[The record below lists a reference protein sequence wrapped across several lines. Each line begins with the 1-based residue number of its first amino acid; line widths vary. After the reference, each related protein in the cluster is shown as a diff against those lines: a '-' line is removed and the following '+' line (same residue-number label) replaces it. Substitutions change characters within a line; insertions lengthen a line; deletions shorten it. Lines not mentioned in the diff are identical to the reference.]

1 MANLVFKFNWEHR
14 PYPYNSVQGKQRFML
29 PFASGIPNLTPD
41 ISQVQGAGTAASKNI
56 GTGAGEVFELLATGL
71 GGFGYGARVPALYD
85 ALESI
90 PGVCGFY
97 ACTGAGWSAPF
108 SQFGNVISSARGGS
122 DSLLIFPYAAGA
134 RPNAM
139 GVRTKYSNFT
149 VDQTIYTSANPIVAN
164 TINNASSGKLVTV
177 EPSGELR
184 SKGFTVDSNGV
195 FKAASPIA
203 RLFADSLELND
214 DAAKQSITFEKLDVG
229 DYLIQGSLGFAQEG
243 WYIEMPKD
251 ANGNVIVA
259 VAYEQLENC
268 DISVKTYKK
277 KFDIETA
284 SIVPDYSKPIDIPE
298 TRWIDIR
305 LHEVPEPGSVAE
317 FESPLA
323 DPPTDF
329 QPTNLSQAVAA
340 ALEGVGL
347 PEITDDPS
355 NESL

>member
-14 PYPYNSVQGKQRFML
+14 PYPYNFAQGKQQFML

-41 ISQVQGAGTAASKNI
+41 ISEVQGAGTAARKNI
-56 GTGAGEVFELLATGL
+56 GIGTGEVFEFLTTGL
-71 GGFGYGARVPALYD
+71 GGYGYGTKVPALYD
-85 ALESI
+85 TLESV
-90 PGVCGFY
+90 PGVCGFF
-97 ACTGAGWSAPF
+97 ACTGAGWPAPF

-139 GVRTKYSNFT
+139 GVRTKYSTYT
-149 VDQTIYTSANPIVAN
+149 VDQTIYTSKNPVIAN
-164 TINNASSGKLVTV
+164 TANTDTSGKLVTV
-177 EPSGELR
+177 DASGELR

-259 VAYEQLENC
+259 VAYEQLENG

-277 KFDIETA
+277 KFDIESA
-284 SIVPDYSKPIDIPE
+284 SIVPDYTKPIDIPE

-305 LHEVPEPGSVAE
+305 LHQEPEPDPDPENESVYGE
-317 FESPLA
+317 TPM
-323 DPPTDF
+323 DF

-340 ALEGVGL
+340 ALEGVDP
-347 PEITDDPS
+347 PEI
-355 NESL
+355 NEESI